1 MRFNT
6 FCTLTLWKLMIHY
19 RFWLDGFINL
29 TFRLDA
35 IYNFTNIKMYWIV
48 IPIIYYLISF
58 WYLVIFKLKSALQF
72 KISYITF
79 PWRIYYV
86 SELTSSWSYYLI
98 NINRIYFLCNGPQFI
113 IFSVWILN
121 NIRLRIS
128 CVLNCWVSIF
138 PNNYKLVS
146 KAIIF

>member
-6 FCTLTLWKLMIHY
+6 FCTLTLWKLMIHN
-19 RFWLDGFINL
+19 RFWLEGFINL

-35 IYNFTNIKMYWIV
+35 IYNFTNIKRYWIV

-58 WYLVIFKLKSALQF
+58 LVFSYLQIKEC
-72 KISYITF
+72 ITF
-79 PWRIYYV
+79 PWRIYKKNNIYV
-86 SELTSSWSYYLI
+86 SKLASSLSYYLI
-98 NINRIYFLCNGPQFI
+98 DINHIYCLCNGPQFI